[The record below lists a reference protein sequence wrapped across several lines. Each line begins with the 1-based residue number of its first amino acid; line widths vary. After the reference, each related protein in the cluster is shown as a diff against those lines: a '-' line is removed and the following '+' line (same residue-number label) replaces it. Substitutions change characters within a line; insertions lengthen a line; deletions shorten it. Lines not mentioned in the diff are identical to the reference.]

1 MRDKK
6 DIGKNIGSDEILFTD
21 EELRKIGEL
30 AGKLL
35 EKETA
40 AYEERIRNDPQL
52 QNLAP
57 DEKILEM
64 LRAADREREKSKR
77 RAMWRSIGR
86 IAAIFLVCITV
97 AGGIGMGTSE
107 AFRTRVFE
115 FFSSDEESY
124 AGFRSNTEE
133 DMLAGWS
140 DYWYP
145 EYMPDGFIM
154 TYAEDDGWEKF
165 MLFESAENDSAIR
178 IFITYADNYV
188 IQHDTEH
195 NTIEEVRIGI
205 YTGVLA
211 ISDEDD
217 TSTLFWQTEDSLINI
232 DGENF
237 SDKEEILKIA
247 EGMKYTK

>member
-1 MRDKK
+1 M
-6 DIGKNIGSDEILFTD
+6 DEIVNTVRLLAVSFGGINLED
-21 EELRKIGEL
+21 ISAPRCFEIERKLRECCDIPVFHDDQHGT
-30 AGKLL
+30 AVV
-35 EKETA
+35 TA
-40 AYEERIRNDPQL
+40 AAVINAVRLTGRNMAGMKTVPVSYTHL
-52 QNLAP
+52 
-57 DEKILEM
+57 
-64 LRAADREREKSKR
+64 DREREKSKR

-154 TYAEDDGWEKF
+154 TYAC
-165 MLFESAENDSAIR
+165 LL
-178 IFITYADNYV
+178 
-188 IQHDTEH
+188 
-195 NTIEEVRIGI
+195 
-205 YTGVLA
+205 YTSRCV
-211 ISDEDD
+211 
-217 TSTLFWQTEDSLINI
+217 
-232 DGENF
+232 
-237 SDKEEILKIA
+237 
-247 EGMKYTK
+247 